1 MSNVE
6 VESRSKSAGWTLAC
20 CWTRVPACLP
30 RDARANQAPS
40 HRSFLPSSPSSPSPG
55 LIIAIA
61 MAWST
66 TALLLFSPLSWFRRP
81 AKTDYEEVL
90 ADLAAEIEVTQTN
103 LVQIRARTRRASLI
117 LPFWASFI
125 WLVWTAGCYWLGM
138 LGSGGGPVG
147 SDASWLV
154 WGPVVATPVV

>member
-1 MSNVE
+1 MS
-6 VESRSKSAGWTLAC
+6 RWSKSAGGLLLLLDS
-20 CWTRVPACLP
+20 RACLP

-55 LIIAIA
+55 LIILA

-66 TALLLFSPLSWFRRP
+66 TALLLFSPFSWFRRP

-117 LPFWASFI
+117 LPFWASLI
-125 WLVWTAGCYWLGM
+125 WLVWTAGCYSLGM